1 MKKKKKNI
9 LWGNYD
15 LDPKDWQDF
24 LECENLLNAKKE
36 DQYDAI
42 WYENQSYLE
51 DETEDLKEI
60 GKDLPNGWSII
71 CIGSLGLWD
80 GVHVGYK
87 FIKNLSDALYMDD
100 DYYELYCDGYH
111 LRARGS
117 HHDGNNGYTFLL
129 FSGNKD
135 YLTTGEDKFLYDLVY
150 GHHISKARWH
160 KYTRSIRPFIKEYY
174 GWR

>member
-1 MKKKKKNI
+1 MKSKRKHV
-9 LWGNYD
+9 LWGNID

-24 LECENLLNAKKE
+24 LEDNGLLDE
-36 DQYDAI
+36 DEEYQEDAI
-42 WYENQSYLE
+42 RSMNDDYRE
-51 DETEDLKEI
+51 DEEYALNDIEKN
-60 GKDLPNGWSII
+60 LPKGWSII

-80 GVHVGYK
+80 GVHMGYK
-87 FIKNLSDALYMDD
+87 FIDSLEDALYSDD

-160 KYTRSIRPFIKEYY
+160 KYTRSLRPYLKEYY